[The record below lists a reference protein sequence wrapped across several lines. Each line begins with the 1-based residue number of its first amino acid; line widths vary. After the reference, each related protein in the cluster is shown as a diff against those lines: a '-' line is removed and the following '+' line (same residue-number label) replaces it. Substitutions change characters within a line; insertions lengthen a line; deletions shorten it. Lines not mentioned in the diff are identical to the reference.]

1 MLEIVEKKGGE
12 GRDKES
18 RGISIGGRGQDM
30 GWFLEFNQRRRGGKK
45 AVDGNC
51 WRWLVTRGTPSV
63 SNYRA
68 LGPESD

>member
-45 AVDGNC
+45 RWMEIVGDGS
-51 WRWLVTRGTPSV
+51 LHGGPPSV
-63 SNYRA
+63 SDYRA